1 MAPQAPLLWAMYA
14 DTVDYSEWKFG
25 RRATGLVFSAA
36 TFSQKFG
43 MALGGGLAGWLLA
56 RFNFQPNVTQ
66 SAETLTGIKLMMS
79 YIPVAGSV
87 IAAIAALFYELDD
100 RTMERIEKELA
111 ERKAD

>member
-1 MAPQAPLLWAMYA
+1 ME
-14 DTVDYSEWKFG
+14 VREEG
-25 RRATGLVFSAA
+25 HGLIFSAA

-66 SAETLTGIKLMMS
+66 SPETLTGIKLMMS
-79 YIPVAGSV
+79 YIPVAGSA
-87 IAAIAALFYELDD
+87 IAALAALFYELDD

-111 ERKAD
+111 ESKAD